1 MNEGENSVVPNSPNF
16 SSPNI
21 STGNNEELTAAV
33 SAQETEKAIT
43 SEDISAMAGTTAG
56 AVAVAAASMTESDA
70 PEAVSS
76 GAAITSNSS
85 DDVASSR
92 TRFGLSGRRFHANET
107 KKSSAPVFA
116 GAPDFFNQAASDI
129 VINSPEEKKSKTPLF
144 IGIGVV
150 AVVIAAVVGIVLLA
164 PKNVKSPAEKLVDL
178 QVATEETI
186 ESVKMYERV
195 VEGAKAGDIYLST
208 LYVDEGKYNQE
219 KERIEGYL
227 SKIKDYRKKLDD
239 AKTININDENTGKNI
254 KEYIDALIEILDG
267 RMSAYESAAKLYVA
281 LEYAYYT
288 RGGDDAISKL
298 EASISEGG
306 IKKVSSLVKNYYAK
320 RKAYETQYAK
330 ECNAN
335 TSSAPSCRQL
345 SIAMTQLD
353 NAQKNDRSL
362 AETLM
367 NYYSGVDLEKD
378 PTEYMNSLLKAKKA
392 EEKND

>member
-92 TRFGLSGRRFHANET
+92 SRFGLSGRRFHANET

-129 VINSPEEKKSKTPLF
+129 VINSPEEKKSKAPLF

-150 AVVIAAVVGIVLLA
+150 AAVIAVVVGIVLLA

-178 QVATEETI
+178 QAATEETI
-186 ESVKMYERV
+186 DSVKMF
-195 VEGAKAGDIYLST
+195 EGMVKQAKAGDIHLST
-208 LYVDEGKYNQE
+208 LNVSEDKYKQE
-219 KERIEGYL
+219 KESIEGYL
-227 SKIKDYRKKLDD
+227 SKIKEYRKKLDD

-254 KEYIDALIEILDG
+254 KEYVDALIEVLDG

-288 RGGDDAISKL
+288 RGSNDAVSKL

-320 RKAYETQYAK
+320 RKAYETQYSK
-330 ECNAN
+330 ECN
-335 TSSAPSCRQL
+335 SSNATTPTCSQL
-345 SIAMTQLD
+345 IVVMKQLD
-353 NAQKNDRSL
+353 DTQKNDRSL

-367 NYYSGVDLEKD
+367 NYYSGVDLEKN
-378 PTEYMNSLLKAKKA
+378 PTVHMDSLLKAKKA